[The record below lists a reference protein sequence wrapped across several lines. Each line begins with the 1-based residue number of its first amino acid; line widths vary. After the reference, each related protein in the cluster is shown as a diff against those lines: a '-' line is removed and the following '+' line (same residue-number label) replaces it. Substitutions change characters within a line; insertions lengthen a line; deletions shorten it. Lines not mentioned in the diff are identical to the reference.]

1 MGSRRASMARM
12 DTSRHPAAA
21 PGAFGGGRFAWTAPD
36 RLVVRG
42 RWFGLRGHRFMRPA
56 LVVEAGEE
64 RRRLLAL
71 LEHKPWAA
79 DDGEPWVAAFA
90 WQGEPVELSAA
101 EMSVAPS
108 VAVEL
113 PPPPVPGGRTR
124 GGRARS
130 GARAGGGAPQRRAG
144 PRVVAHP
151 EHRVDALEHE
161 LAEARRELAEARA
174 AQERA
179 RRAAREEAAALRAQ
193 LGEARERMLALEREG
208 EGTGAAAEELAAA
221 RARIAELERE
231 GEGTGAAAE
240 ELAAARARIAELERE
255 REAVPETTA
264 PAASAS
270 ASDGI
275 ARRRQEAETAR
286 RQRE

>member
-79 DDGEPWVAAFA
+79 DDGEPWTAAFA
-90 WQGEPVELSAA
+90 WQGEPAQLSAA
-101 EMSVAPS
+101 ELSVAPS

-113 PPPPVPGGRTR
+113 PPPPVPGARAR

-130 GARAGGGAPQRRAG
+130 GARAGGGAPQRLTG

-151 EHRVDALEHE
+151 EQRVEALEHE
-161 LAEARRELAEARA
+161 LAQARRELAEARA
-174 AQERA
+174 EQERA
-179 RRAAREEAAALRAQ
+179 RRAAREDAAALRAQ
-193 LGEARERMLALEREG
+193 LGDARERARALEREG
-208 EGTGAAAEELAAA
+208 AGPAADEPAAA
-221 RARIAELERE
+221 RAPARIAELERE
-231 GEGTGAAAE
+231 GEGEGAGADELAAARIAELERAREGAGAAAD
-240 ELAAARARIAELERE
+240 ELAAARARIAERERE
-255 REAVPETTA
+255 R
-264 PAASAS
+264 
-270 ASDGI
+270 D
-275 ARRRQEAETAR
+275 
-286 RQRE
+286 